1 MKFLITGATGL
12 VGSALVDFLLEK
24 KHQINYLTTSKQKL
38 DTISGCQGFYWNPKK
53 GFIDDKALIN
63 VDIIINLAGATISNR
78 WTQNYKN
85 MILDSRVDALNT
97 LYNTLQSSIHQIKQI
112 VSASAIGVYPNSLNE
127 KYSEENKEIG
137 KDFLANV
144 VTEWENSASKFD
156 ALGVKVSLIR
166 IGLVL
171 SANGGVLA
179 KLITPVKYN
188 LGSVLG
194 SGNQMQSW
202 IHINDLVRVF
212 DFVID
217 NEIFGVVNGV
227 APNPVN
233 QKIFIKILSE
243 VLGSKIIL
251 PATPKW
257 LLKFIL
263 GEMHELLFNSQDVI
277 SKRLIEKKFEFNYA
291 LLKPALTHLIK
302 NKV

>member
-24 KHQINYLTTSKQKL
+24 KHHINYLTTSKQKL
-38 DTISGCQGFYWNPKK
+38 DSISGCQGFYWNPKK

-85 MILDSRVDALNT
+85 VILDSRVDALNT

-243 VLGSKIIL
+243 VLESKIIL

-257 LLKFIL
+257 LLKLIL

-277 SKRLIEKKFEFNYA
+277 SKRLIDKKFEFNYA

>member
-1 MKFLITGATGL
+1 MKLLITGATGL
-12 VGSALVDFLLEK
+12 VGRALLDFFLEK
-24 KHQINYLTTSKQKL
+24 KYQINYLTTSKQKL
-38 DTISGCQGFYWNPKK
+38 DSISGCQGFYWNPKK
-53 GFIDDKALIN
+53 GYIDDKALIN

-85 MILDSRVDALNT
+85 VILDSRVDSLNT
-97 LYNTLQSSIHQIKQI
+97 LYNTLQSSIHQVKQI
-112 VSASAIGVYPNSLNE
+112 VSASAIGVYPNSLDK
-127 KYSEENKEIG
+127 KYSEDNKETG
-137 KDFLANV
+137 RDFLANV

-156 ALGVKVSLIR
+156 AFGVKVSLIR

-194 SGNQMQSW
+194 TGNQMQSW
-202 IHINDLVRVF
+202 IHINDLIRVF

-227 APNPVN
+227 APNPVK
-233 QKIFIKILSE
+233 QKSFIKILSE
-243 VLGSKIIL
+243 VLGSKVVL

-257 LLKFIL
+257 ILKLVL

-277 SKRLIEKKFEFNYA
+277 SKRLIDERFQFDYA
-291 LLKPALTHLIK
+291 HLKPALTHIIK
-302 NKV
+302 NKA